1 MYGNLPFQVRVKSVA
16 LVLTFVQSVQN
27 SGGILE
33 EFHNNSTPKFKNT
46 FFRDNIAI
54 DKAQHLMNLIKIFA
68 LVTLSLFAVDFASAQ
83 DLSKAEK
90 KRFKKEL
97 KQYKKNLVT
106 YKKAKERTK
115 SEIDGRDQIIVE
127 LTKQLDDQNMRLHRL
142 KDSLNTIG
150 KKYRNLLAAGST
162 KVPDGTVYAVQIGYF
177 ELLQLEEF
185 NSRVRTVRAENKD
198 GGKRYVIGY
207 FTNLDQ
213 AKKFGEE
220 IKFIGIDDAFVSQY
234 VNGVRNMTFD
244 AQEVDE

>member
-1 MYGNLPFQVRVKSVA
+1 M
-16 LVLTFVQSVQN
+16 QN
-27 SGGILE
+27 SGGILA
-33 EFHNNSTPKFKNT
+33 EFHNNLTPKFNNT
-46 FFRDNIAI
+46 YFRDNIAI
-54 DKAQHLMNLIKIFA
+54 GKAQHHMNLIKIFT

-90 KRFKKEL
+90 KRLKKEL
-97 KQYKKNLVT
+97 KQYKKNPVT

-115 SEIDGRDQIIVE
+115 LEIDGRDQIIVE
-127 LTKQLDDQNMRLHRL
+127 LTKQLDEQNMKLLRLQ
-142 KDSLNTIG
+142 DSLNTIG

-185 NSRVRTVRAENKD
+185 NSRVRTVRAENQD

-207 FTNLDQ
+207 FNNLDQ
-213 AKKFGEE
+213 AKKFGDE
-220 IKFIGIDDAFVSQY
+220 IKTIGIDDAFVSQY

-244 AQEVDE
+244 AQDE